1 MMVPSDTPP
10 SSPLAHLCINSIV
23 VDGSPST
30 VEVVL
35 TQKEEVDDV
44 VAKGIQHGGS
54 RVAKFQKGV
63 AALRSSSQ
71 KNKKMMQVVPTPPPA
86 PPKWRFEPLTPPSSS
101 LFKSHSSPVMGK
113 KTNIITTL
121 DFRRPTTIWSEVD
134 TPTINLELLSTYK
147 VPNTLSTLVE
157 TTLKHATSTIQHD
170 VACSPPS
177 SSWSEPVASTMNV
190 RGKDYKNDRLKTPSE
205 SSLFTVLGVDSFVNS
220 EEVKDHYNASW
231 GTDSFR
237 VRWNEACDEL
247 GLARA
252 PFL

>member
-23 VDGSPST
+23 VDGSQST

-35 TQKEEVDDV
+35 TQVEEVDDV
-44 VAKGIQHGGS
+44 VAKGIQHGGECRAS
-54 RVAKFQKGV
+54 SLRVAKFQKGV

-101 LFKSHSSPVMGK
+101 PVMGK

-147 VPNTLSTLVE
+147 SPGTLAKLVA
-157 TTLKHATSTIQHD
+157 TTLTHATASI
-170 VACSPPS
+170 AFSPPS
-177 SSWSEPVASTMNV
+177 SAWSEPMASTMNV
-190 RGKDYKNDRLKTPSE
+190 RGKNYKNDGLKTPSE
-205 SSLFTVLGVDSFVNS
+205 PSLFTVLGVDSFVNGGG
-220 EEVKDHYNASW
+220 EVKDHYNASW

>member
-10 SSPLAHLCINSIV
+10 SSPLAHLCIKSIV
-23 VDGSPST
+23 

-54 RVAKFQKGV
+54 RVVKFQKGV

-101 LFKSHSSPVMGK
+101 PAMI

-121 DFRRPTTIWSEVD
+121 DFRRPTTIWSEFD

-147 VPNTLSTLVE
+147 VPNTLATLVA
-157 TTLKHATSTIQHD
+157 TTLKHATASI
-170 VACSPPS
+170 ACSPPS
-177 SSWSEPVASTMNV
+177 SAWSEPVASTMNV
-190 RGKDYKNDRLKTPSE
+190 RGKNYKNDRLKTPSE
-205 SSLFTVLGVDSFVNS
+205 PSLFTVLGVDSFVNS
-220 EEVKDHYNASW
+220 GEEKDYNASW

>member
-10 SSPLAHLCINSIV
+10 SSPLAHLCIDSIV

-44 VAKGIQHGGS
+44 VAKGIQHGGECRAS
-54 RVAKFQKGV
+54 SLRVAKFQKGV

-86 PPKWRFEPLTPPSSS
+86 PPKWRFEPLTPPS
-101 LFKSHSSPVMGK
+101 PVMGK

-134 TPTINLELLSTYK
+134 TPNLELLSTYK
-147 VPNTLSTLVE
+147 LESTLGTLVA
-157 TTLKHATSTIQHD
+157 TTLTHATASI
-170 VACSPPS
+170 ACSPPS
-177 SSWSEPVASTMNV
+177 SAWSEPMASTMNV
-190 RGKDYKNDRLKTPSE
+190 RGKNYINDGLKTPSE
-205 SSLFTVLGVDSFVNS
+205 PSLFTVLGVDSFVNGGG
-220 EEVKDHYNASW
+220 EVKDHYNASW

-237 VRWNEACDEL
+237 VRWNEACEEL
-247 GLARA
+247 GARA